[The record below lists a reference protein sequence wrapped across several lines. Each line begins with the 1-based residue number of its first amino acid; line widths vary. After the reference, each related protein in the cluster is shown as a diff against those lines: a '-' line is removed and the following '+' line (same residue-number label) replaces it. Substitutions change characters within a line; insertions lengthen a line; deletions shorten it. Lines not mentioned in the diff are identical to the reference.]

1 MKKIRKN
8 RIRQG
13 FVLYPSIAIKWNIIG
28 YTKTYILTIA
38 FLFWFYDIEISNRII
53 YDQQH

>member
-1 MKKIRKN
+1 MKKIHKN
-8 RIRQG
+8 RIING

-28 YTKTYILTIA
+28 YTKTLIMSIA
-38 FLFWFYDIEISNRII
+38 FLCWFYDIEISNRMI